1 MCGVPI
7 NLSGVSLGESISRS
21 NPNYSLNKDN
31 DHYFQTELTR
41 IEKDRSSSSEFSHM
55 LLHSREHMF
64 LREILFHAA
73 NLDFLNLRYPDLMSE
88 ALERSSENL
97 ALASALWTEF
107 SHTFF
112 TSRGWE
118 VPDLPL
124 YVEIQEG
131 LGIYGRGW
139 MRRIK
144 GQLTRSLHAFF
155 DKILGRCAA
164 IEEGYRVSIVQDTA
178 RQADHVGVD

>member
-1 MCGVPI
+1 VSGVPI
-7 NLSGVSLGESISRS
+7 NLSGVSLGDSMSRS
-21 NPNYSLNKDN
+21 KPNYSLNKDN
-31 DHYFQTELTR
+31 DQYFQTELTR
-41 IEKDRSSSSEFSHM
+41 IEQERSSSSEFSHM

-64 LREILFHAA
+64 LREILFHGAK
-73 NLDFLNLRYPDLMSE
+73 LDFLSLKYPELLSE

-97 ALASALWTEF
+97 ALAASLWTEF

-112 TSRGWE
+112 TSRDCG

-139 MRRIK
+139 IERFMRRIK
-144 GQLTRSLHAFF
+144 GQLTRSLHALFY
-155 DKILGRCAA
+155 KILGQSAA
-164 IEEGYRVSIVQDTA
+164 IEEGYRVSIGEAHA
-178 RQADHVGVD
+178 RL